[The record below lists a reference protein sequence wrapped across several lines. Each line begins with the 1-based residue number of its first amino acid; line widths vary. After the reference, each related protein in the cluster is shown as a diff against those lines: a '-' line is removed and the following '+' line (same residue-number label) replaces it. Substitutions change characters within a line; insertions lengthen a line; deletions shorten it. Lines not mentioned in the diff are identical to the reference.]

1 MWYQVYKSLVRPFH
15 RGKTKETKHKT
26 LTRIKKDISHL
37 LQPIA
42 PIFILVVDPPWPNG
56 GDDAGLMR
64 CGSTGLSY
72 THSEHLLSTNVIYTH
87 MWPLGYLHLSPP
99 VQMAFCLLMNL
110 VQLLGHG
117 RKQSLWPSKCHFI
130 AECVV
135 HMALGSCPNTWPFL
149 HWNQKWRGNPR
160 ASTAKF
166 AMGGRVWDHLISRW
180 H

>member
-1 MWYQVYKSLVRPFH
+1 MKHIWLFFFFVLFVVGSGYSCFLFFVFFPTLVTHTTLKMWYQVYKSLVRPFH

-72 THSEHLLSTNVIYTH
+72 YSLRAS
-87 MWPLGYLHLSPP
+87 
-99 VQMAFCLLMNL
+99 AFN
-110 VQLLGHG
+110 
-117 RKQSLWPSKCHFI
+117 KCHLRSY
-130 AECVV
+130 VTSW
-135 HMALGSCPNTWPFL
+135 LPTLKSTCPDGILPAHEFGPAT
-149 HWNQKWRGNPR
+149 R
-160 ASTAKF
+160 AWKKTVSVAQ
-166 AMGGRVWDHLISRW
+166 
-180 H
+180 